1 MPSGVVKWN
10 SGITEDSIDVASWV
24 SCVTKE
30 SSNCLMVS
38 FLESSGLVGLS
49 SRLVMVLKSSTGC
62 VSMVDN
68 Q

>member
-1 MPSGVVKWN
+1 
-10 SGITEDSIDVASWV
+10 
-24 SCVTKE
+24 
-30 SSNCLMVS
+30 MVS

-68 Q
+68 QKSHLWHTFGAKIPFAQKLVLKVR

>member
-1 MPSGVVKWN
+1 MELPSWMAGSLGSQLN
-10 SGITEDSIDVASWV
+10 VASWV
-24 SCVTKE
+24 SWVTKE

>member
-1 MPSGVVKWN
+1 MELPSWMAGSLGSQLN
-10 SGITEDSIDVASWV
+10 VASWV
-24 SCVTKE
+24 SWVTKE

-49 SRLVMVLKSSTGC
+49 SRLVMVLKSSAGC
-62 VSMVDN
+62 ASKVEN